1 MDTILTTTYLY
12 VNIFNLQSGQ
22 KYAFFLTTDHP
33 FLVHVVIERPPVS
46 LFVNVN
52 EVNEK
57 VEDVSKAIEWRIST
71 MTENGERF
79 KSGENGDVSK

>member
-1 MDTILTTTYLY
+1 MGAFNDYVDTILTTTYLY

-33 FLVHVVIERPPVS
+33 VLVHVVIEHPPVS

-57 VEDVSKAIEWRIST
+57 VEELFNSFTTLTQK
-71 MTENGERF
+71 N
-79 KSGENGDVSK
+79 